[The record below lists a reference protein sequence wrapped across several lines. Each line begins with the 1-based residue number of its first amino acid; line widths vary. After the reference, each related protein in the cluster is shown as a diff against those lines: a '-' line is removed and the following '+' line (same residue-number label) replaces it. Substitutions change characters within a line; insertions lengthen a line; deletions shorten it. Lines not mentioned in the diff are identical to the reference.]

1 MLMPQSDEGSARQ
14 LAERLRQSVE
24 ELEFVGFKELR
35 GTITCGV
42 AIADRADEKPSQIL
56 VRADQAMY
64 RGKAQG
70 RNQVVVFRSSEQDT
84 D

>member
-64 RGKAQG
+64 LGKAQG

>member
-1 MLMPQSDEGSARQ
+1 MPQSDEASARQ

-24 ELEFVGFKELR
+24 ELEFVGFTELR

-42 AIADRADEKPSQIL
+42 AISDKADEKPSQIL

-70 RNQVVVFRSSEQDT
+70 RNQVVVFDQTLSDPG
-84 D
+84 